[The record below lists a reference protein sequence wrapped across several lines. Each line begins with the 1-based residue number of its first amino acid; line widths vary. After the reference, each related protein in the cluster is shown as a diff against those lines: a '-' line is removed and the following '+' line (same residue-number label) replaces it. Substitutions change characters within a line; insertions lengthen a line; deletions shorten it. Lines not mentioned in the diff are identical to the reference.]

1 MFLYRILSAL
11 ALMAYFPV
19 ALFRSVTGR
28 KQMGSL
34 KGKLGL
40 LPYPDLEGGIWVHA
54 VSVGEVGVARNL
66 LTALSKRVPGT
77 RMGLSVTT
85 VAGLAA
91 ARRAAGGETP
101 VFSFPLDLAGPVG
114 KALGAVQPG
123 VLVLTETELWPLLID
138 RAARRG
144 IRVALVNGRISE
156 RSFRRYRLVRGW
168 FSRALRQASLFA
180 MQSEPDADPLL
191 ALGAPAERGLV

>member
-1 MFLYRILSAL
+1 MFLYRVLSVATLLAYSPFAILRGL
-11 ALMAYFPV
+11 
-19 ALFRSVTGR
+19 TGR
-28 KQMGSL
+28 RRMGSVR
-34 KGKLGL
+34 GKLGL

-114 KALGAVQPG
+114 
-123 VLVLTETELWPLLID
+123 
-138 RAARRG
+138 
-144 IRVALVNGRISE
+144 
-156 RSFRRYRLVRGW
+156 
-168 FSRALRQASLFA
+168 
-180 MQSEPDADPLL
+180 
-191 ALGAPAERGLV
+191 